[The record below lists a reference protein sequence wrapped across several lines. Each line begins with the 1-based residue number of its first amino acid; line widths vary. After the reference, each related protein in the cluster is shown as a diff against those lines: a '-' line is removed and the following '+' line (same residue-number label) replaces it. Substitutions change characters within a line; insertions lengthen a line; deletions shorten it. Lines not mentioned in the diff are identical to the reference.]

1 MLNPTGCCLRA
12 AQVFIMQYCCEQE
25 PLQVTAKELLLL
37 HQYRGRDQTV
47 GKTKDVNTRASR
59 VNRMHKIKN
68 Q

>member
-1 MLNPTGCCLRA
+1 
-12 AQVFIMQYCCEQE
+12 MQYCCEQE